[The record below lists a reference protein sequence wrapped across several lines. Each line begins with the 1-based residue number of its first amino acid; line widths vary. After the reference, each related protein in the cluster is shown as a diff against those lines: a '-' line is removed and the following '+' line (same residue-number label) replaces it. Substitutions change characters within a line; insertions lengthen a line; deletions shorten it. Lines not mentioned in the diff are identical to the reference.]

1 MFNKV
6 NESRVIFFIIIAAN
20 VMISIFKFET
30 ASTAIISFLFLMLTL
45 VLYERY
51 VDNLTNDYKI
61 YIDGRLKAFSDA
73 NKELDN
79 KFADQRK
86 AIEELNKIEKIMLD
100 KSKKDLEILHQY
112 YYDLFLTLLGRKQV
126 KKENPTNLN

>member
-30 ASTAIISFLFLMLTL
+30 IPSAIISCLFLTIAL